1 MIDRMEAAGLVRRT
15 AAPDDRRKTLLAL
28 TEKAREL
35 QPDYMAVSAQMNS
48 IFYKGFSEE
57 EIRLCETMLVRIHDN
72 LKQHDQMFQ
81 NTKKQQ
87 KPEKD
92 VRG

>member
-1 MIDRMEAAGLVRRT
+1 
-15 AAPDDRRKTLLAL
+15 
-28 TEKAREL
+28 
-35 QPDYMAVSAQMNS
+35 MAVSAQMNS